1 MDGTK
6 VAKLVFP
13 SAVDA
18 PLDDVVLHLLPG
30 IKLNKESK
38 KLNQPTSNKSESTR
52 RQRIHQWLLAQRTLL
67 SQRESALPEFL
78 RSAVGKDERQ
88 NGVAQRSVEQ
98 SENSV
103 ALDDPSVIMSFLP
116 AIQHGSVPL
125 VTERLRTYLDNQNG
139 TE

>member
-38 KLNQPTSNKSESTR
+38 KFNQPTSTKSESTR
-52 RQRIHQWLLAQRTLL
+52 RQRIYQWLLAQRTLL
-67 SQRESALPEFL
+67 SQRESALP
-78 RSAVGKDERQ
+78 
-88 NGVAQRSVEQ
+88 
-98 SENSV
+98 
-103 ALDDPSVIMSFLP
+103 DDPSVIISFLP